1 MNCVRLTL
9 VKYFKT
15 ITNPE
20 NKYDA
25 SIELNNED
33 SGTVIVRDI
42 PRELFCQQ
50 AYDLGLYLVAIAKV
64 SAESVDYV
72 LKEEELEE
80 SEDLRVKWTGVMQIF
95 GEKE

>member
-15 ITNPE
+15 IKNPE

-64 SAESVDYV
+64 SAESVNYV
-72 LKEEELEE
+72 LKEEDEA
-80 SEDLRVKWTGVMQIF
+80 EDLRVRWTGVMQIF